1 MKEGRERTEDP
12 DFSQAQWDP
21 KAEASRSS
29 GYGRGLTGDPRCCYL
44 LLEVAAR
51 QTSRSLAPSQPSRNN
66 QGPGDKTSQM
76 SWSNICTTFPAFTK
90 KAFSTQSTLG
100 DELGRQSLES
110 PLKLTL

>member
-1 MKEGRERTEDP
+1 MGEALLGFIALLLVARSG
-12 DFSQAQWDP
+12 SQADQP
-21 KAEASRSS
+21 LAHSS
-29 GYGRGLTGDPRCCYL
+29 
-44 LLEVAAR
+44 
-51 QTSRSLAPSQPSRNN
+51 NN
-66 QGPGDKTSQM
+66 RGPGDKTAQM